1 MSDEL
6 LESARIVKIFGE
18 IDEDTADVF
27 TDAMLSLSFESPEKE
42 ITLYINSEGG
52 SMYAM
57 FAMHD
62 VMRMI
67 PNPIHTIGIGRVMS
81 AAVLLLAAGDRRSI
95 MPNTY
100 VMMHEPSMFGGFEN
114 KVGQWERDLDH
125 IKILKERKY
134 DLMSHYTGLS
144 LEQIAEDLNGQDKY
158 IDASEAQAYG
168 LVDEICKIY
177 KTDKP
182 TC

>member
-6 LESARIVKIFGE
+6 LESARIIKIFGE
-18 IDEDTADVF
+18 IDDDTADAF
-27 TDAMLSLSFESPEKE
+27 SDAVLSLSFEHPEKE
-42 ITLYINSEGG
+42 ITVYINSEGG

-62 VMRMI
+62 VMRMV

-81 AAVLLLAAGDRRSI
+81 AAVLLMAAGDRRSI

-114 KVGQWERDLDH
+114 KVGQWERDLNH
-125 IKILKERKY
+125 IKVMKKRKY
-134 DLMSHYTGLS
+134 ELMSKYTGADLKK
-144 LEQIAEDLNGQDKY
+144 IAKDLNDQDKY
-158 IDASEAQAYG
+158 LDAEESVQYG

-177 KTDKP
+177 DGEKP
-182 TC
+182 TD